1 MSQIRC
7 ECGADL
13 DDSEVI
19 DRHILKNG
27 VYCTRYRCACGR
39 VIDVPERRETSEDD
53 KSQANKLRGQA

>member
-53 KSQANKLRGQA
+53 KSKADIVRSQA